1 MNNSSGAIVGNVLS
15 NENTPDADI
24 VAFISHEGR
33 PYSYWILRMR
43 SGGNQ
48 TFLLKTRD
56 LPGGI
61 YQVSLLDKTG
71 NMLCERF
78 TFVQPNKLNSIQ
90 LNGIKDIYR
99 PFEPIRCEIQVTDQK
114 GNPLQGSLSIS
125 VRDAIRSDYAE
136 YDNNIFTDMLLTSG
150 LKGYIDKPGY
160 YFADITLRKLQELDV
175 LLMVHGWR
183 HCLISGI

>member
-1 MNNSSGAIVGNVLS
+1 
-15 NENTPDADI
+15 
-24 VAFISHEGR
+24 
-33 PYSYWILRMR
+33 MR

-61 YQVSLLDKTG
+61 YQVSLLDKFG
-71 NMLCERF
+71 NTLCERF

-90 LNGIKDIYR
+90 VDGIKDIYQ

-125 VRDAIRSDYAE
+125 IRDAIRSDYTE
-136 YDNNIFTDMLLTSG
+136 YDNSIFTDMLLTSG
-150 LKGYIDKPGY
+150 LKGYIDQPGY

-183 HCLISGI
+183 QYDLSQLISGKMKSLIQQSG

>member
-1 MNNSSGAIVGNVLS
+1 MK
-15 NENTPDADI
+15 
-24 VAFISHEGR
+24 VAPIRIG
-33 PYSYWILRMR
+33 ILRMR

-150 LKGYIDKPGY
+150 FKRDILINRGIILQILH
-160 YFADITLRKLQELDV
+160 FANCKN
-175 LLMVHGWR
+175 LMFCSWFTVGVNMTYHN
-183 HCLISGI
+183 LFPVKMKS

>member
-15 NENTPDADI
+15 NRDTPDADI

-33 PYSYWILRMR
+33 PYSYWVLRMR

-61 YQVSLLDKTG
+61 YQVSLLDKSG
-71 NMLCERF
+71 NTLCERF

-90 LNGIKDIYR
+90 VDGIN
-99 PFEPIRCEIQVTDQK
+99 Q
-114 GNPLQGSLSIS
+114 
-125 VRDAIRSDYAE
+125 
-136 YDNNIFTDMLLTSG
+136 
-150 LKGYIDKPGY
+150 
-160 YFADITLRKLQELDV
+160 FAAKYK
-175 LLMVHGWR
+175 
-183 HCLISGI
+183 